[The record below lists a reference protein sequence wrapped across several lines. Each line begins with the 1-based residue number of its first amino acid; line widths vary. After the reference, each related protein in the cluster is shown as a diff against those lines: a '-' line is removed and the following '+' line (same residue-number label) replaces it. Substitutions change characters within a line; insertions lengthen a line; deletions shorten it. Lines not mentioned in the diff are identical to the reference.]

1 MRSRHRPLWE
11 SRMEASASAYF
22 LGKAAQ
28 CRRLAQEILAKDD
41 PAIATLLAM
50 AAEFEGKAIVAATDE
65 SNAFQDNGR
74 AHVADTQATGK
85 DENGPEN
92 VLKDFLLR

>member
-1 MRSRHRPLWE
+1 
-11 SRMEASASAYF
+11 MEASASAYF

-28 CRRLAQEILAKDD
+28 CRRLAQEILAKND
-41 PAIATLLAM
+41 PATATLLAM

-85 DENGPEN
+85 GETGPEIA
-92 VLKDFLLR
+92 VKDFLMPK